1 MIKIMVNHI
10 KALFQRIDQKLARLQ
25 QLRPLPETAVKK
37 LQEKFQIEMTY
48 NSNAIEGNS
57 LTLKETFW
65 VISEGITVKNKPLK
79 DHLEAKDHHE
89 ALEFLYEL
97 VQPQNQLTVS
107 EKLTRDLHGLVM
119 KKTDEDWAGRYR
131 QSNVFITGT
140 DHTPP
145 DASTVPS
152 TMAQLV
158 NWFRKNHRR
167 LHPIELAAKLHHQL
181 VFIHPFL
188 DGNGRTARLL
198 MNVTLMR
205 QGYPL
210 TIILKNDRK
219 KYYQVLQQADTN
231 NYQPIIRFVARSV
244 ERSLDIYLK
253 TLTPTSKQREK
264 FYSLAEIAKK
274 VSFSADY
281 LNLLARQGKLEAHK
295 EKRNWLTSLE
305 AVSRYLESRQRKRKE
320 ANGLG

>member
-1 MIKIMVNHI
+1 MVNHI
-10 KALFQRIDQKLARLQ
+10 KALFQRIDQKLAALQ
-25 QLRPLPETAVKK
+25 KLRPLPTTAVKK
-37 LQEKFQIEMTY
+37 LREKFQIEMTY

-107 EKLTRDLHGLVM
+107 EKLTRDLHHLVM
-119 KKTDEDWAGRYR
+119 KKTDENWAGRYR

-145 DASTVPS
+145 DASAVPFA
-152 TMAQLV
+152 MARLI
-158 NWFRKNHRR
+158 NWFGISRQK
-167 LHPIELAAKLHHQL
+167 LHPIELAAKLHYQL

-198 MNVTLMR
+198 MNVILMR
-205 QGYPL
+205 KGYPL
-210 TIILKNDRK
+210 AIILKNDRK
-219 KYYQVLQQADTN
+219 KYYQVLQQADKN
-231 NYQPIIRFVARSV
+231 NYPPLIRFVARSV

-253 TLTPTSKQREK
+253 TLTPISKQREK
-264 FYSLAEIAKK
+264 FYSLTEIAKK
-274 VSFSADY
+274 VSFSAEY
-281 LNLLARQGKLEAHK
+281 LNLLARLGKLEAHK

-305 AVSRYLESRQRKRKE
+305 AVKRYLDSRERKR
-320 ANGLG
+320 A